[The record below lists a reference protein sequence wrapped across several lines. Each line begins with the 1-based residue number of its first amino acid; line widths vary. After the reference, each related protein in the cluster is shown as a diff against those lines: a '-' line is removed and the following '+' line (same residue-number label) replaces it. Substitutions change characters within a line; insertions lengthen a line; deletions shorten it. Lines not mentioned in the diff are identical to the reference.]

1 MPMMPPMIP
10 STKPAMKPPPISRLK
25 TASGKMTTLPIV
37 PYPRIIM
44 IDPTMMIRPM
54 IAPSMN
60 VMVPVAVDPEGS
72 GHPVERSM
80 LQIQKNMFAQR
91 NVPP

>member
-1 MPMMPPMIP
+1 MMPPMIP
-10 STKPAMKPPPISRLK
+10 STKPAMKPPPMIRLK

-44 IDPTMMIRPM
+44 IEPTIMMRPM
-54 IAPSMN
+54 TAPIMN
-60 VMVPVAVDPEGS
+60 VMLPVAVDPEAS
-72 GHPVERSM
+72 GHEYPSI

-91 NVPP
+91 NDPP